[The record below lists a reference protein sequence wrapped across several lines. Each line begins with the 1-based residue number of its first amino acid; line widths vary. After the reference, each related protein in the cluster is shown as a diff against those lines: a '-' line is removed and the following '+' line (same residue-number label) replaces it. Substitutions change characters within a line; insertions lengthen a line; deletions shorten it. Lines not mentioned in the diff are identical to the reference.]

1 MINLGNKKSNLLILL
16 AVFIVGGCGNFSGN
30 YEEIES
36 SASSESTTT
45 TTTEVE
51 GTWLTNCF
59 LSGSYYRIHSATVTG
74 TDVVVKYEWHSDS
87 SCSTDFAM
95 WEDTYDSLSIGDEV
109 TFSDDTKGHKFTLEV
124 VSFKLKPQIASKV
137 NSLNTDNFCNYSDWA
152 LNTAKD
158 YTGITCSGTAYAVAN
173 TSVQGLYNLVGNNL
187 FLGTLNTTG
196 SYPTTVSTS
205 RTYVKQ

>member
-1 MINLGNKKSNLLILL
+1 MIFSFTIISCAKKSDT
-16 AVFIVGGCGNFSGN
+16 
-30 YEEIES
+30 S
-36 SASSESTTT
+36 STT

-59 LSGSYYRIHSATVTG
+59 QSGDYYHIHSATVTG
-74 TDVVVKYEWHSDS
+74 TDVVVKYEWHTDS
-87 SCSTDFAM
+87 GCSTDYVM

-124 VSFKLKPQIASKV
+124 VSFKLTPQTATST
-137 NSLNTDNFCNYSDWA
+137 SDLNTSVHCGDTDWA

-158 YTGITCSGTAYAVAN
+158 YAGKTCSSTAYAVAN
-173 TSVQGLYNLVGNNL
+173 TSVQGLYNLVENNL

-196 SYPTTVSTS
+196 SYPTGVSTS
-205 RTYVKQ
+205 ITYVKQ

>member
-1 MINLGNKKSNLLILL
+1 MKNIYIILILFLSFTIISCAKKSDT
-16 AVFIVGGCGNFSGN
+16 
-30 YEEIES
+30 S
-36 SASSESTTT
+36 STSTT

-51 GTWLTNCF
+51 GTWITSCF
-59 LSGSYYRIHSATVTG
+59 ASGSTYNINTITVTG

-87 SCSTDFAM
+87 NCSTDYAL

-109 TFSDDTKGHKFTLEV
+109 TFSDATKGHKFTLEV
-124 VSFKLKPQIASKV
+124 VSFKHTPQTASAV
-137 NSLNTDNFCNYSDWA
+137 SAYNTAGWCGYSDWV

-158 YTGITCSGTAYAVAN
+158 YTGKTCGSTAYDLAN

-196 SYPTTVSTS
+196 SYPTTVDTS
-205 RTYVKQ
+205 ITYVKQ